1 MYMLRALVSASIIA
15 GSLLGGTASGST
27 GGRIVFTGTI
37 VEASC
42 PLRQDRLDCPAGRPA
57 DAIVR
62 HANANQI
69 LGIAAHARLL
79 DYAVHRD
86 PSRAWGLVEVTYR

>member
-1 MYMLRALVSASIIA
+1 MLRALVSASVLA
-15 GSLLGGTASGST
+15 GSLLAGPASGFTS
-27 GGRIVFTGTI
+27 GRIVFTGTI

-42 PLRQDRLDCPAGRPA
+42 PLRQDRLDCPAGHPA
-57 DAIVR
+57 DAVVR
-62 HANANQI
+62 RADARQI
-69 LGIAAHARLL
+69 LGVAAHVRLL